1 MKVQESTGIS
11 VYKSILEMQKQLVDT
26 LIQGNLKTDQSQ
38 NMQENSQQKPQNI
51 IEGNKV
57 SIYV

>member
-26 LIQGNLKTDQSQ
+26 LIQENLKTDQSQ

>member
-1 MKVQESTGIS
+1 MKVQESAGIS

-38 NMQENSQQKPQNI
+38 NIQENSQQKPQNI

>member
-1 MKVQESTGIS
+1 MKVQESAGIS